1 GARPPVEVMVDFI
14 EAHRDAHGIEPICRV
29 LPIAPSTYYD
39 HLYDHLAKRANPA
52 RLSDRARRDAA
63 LRPEIERV
71 WEENYKVYGVRKVWR
86 QLFREGFVV
95 ARCTVA
101 RLMRDMDIQG
111 ARHCPRTNGGQ
122 YLAPRQT
129 ASDNDPDK
137 KAPCP
142 LDKVNREFRV
152 PAPNMLWV
160 SDFTYVATWK
170 GFVYVAFVID
180 AYARKIVGWRVS
192 TSAQTG
198 FVLDALEQAVHDRRP
213 TKAMGLVHHSDRGS
227 QYLSIRYTERLGEA
241 GIEPSVGSVGGS
253 YDNALAETINGLYK
267 AEVIYRRGPWRSFE
281 AVEYATLEWVDWFNN
296 RRLLEPIGNIPPAEA
311 EANFYAALETED
323 MAA

>member
-1 GARPPVEVMVDFI
+1 MVDFI
-14 EAHRDAHGIEPICRV
+14 EAHRDAHGVEPICTV

-39 HLYDHLAKRANPA
+39 HFAKRANPA
-52 RLSDRARRDAA
+52 RLSDRARRDSV

-71 WEENYKVYGVRKVWR
+71 WEENYKIYGVRKVWR
-86 QLFREGFVV
+86 QLVREGFVV

-101 RLMRDMDIQG
+101 RLMRDMDIQSIIRG
-111 ARHCPRTNGGQ
+111 KPHRT
-122 YLAPRQT
+122 T
-129 ASDNDPDK
+129 ITDK
-137 KAPCP
+137 NAPCP
-142 LDKVNREFRV
+142 LDKVKREFRV

-180 AYARKIVGWRVS
+180 ANARKIVGWRAS

-198 FVLDALEQAVHDRRP
+198 LVLDSLEQAVHDRRP
-213 TKAMGLVHHSDRGS
+213 TTAMPLVHHSDRGS
-227 QYLSIRYTERLGEA
+227 QYPYIRYTERLGEA
-241 GIEPSVGSVGGS
+241 GIEPSVGSVGDS

-267 AEVIYRRGPWRSFE
+267 AEVIHRRGPWRSFE
-281 AVEYATLEWVDWFNN
+281 ATEYATLEWVDWFNN
-296 RRLLEPIGNIPPAEA
+296 RRLLEPVGNIPPAEA
-311 EANFYAALETED
+311 EANLYAED